1 VRTRGVSTLL
11 VVLAAAGCG
20 ARTPAAAQDDELTV
34 FAAASLADAFEDLAA
49 EFERR
54 HDGVE
59 VRLNLAGSQ
68 TLAGQL
74 LDGAAAD
81 VFAAADDVEM
91 ARVMAAGR
99 AAGPRPFATN
109 DLVIAVEPGNPRD
122 VTTLQDLAR
131 EDLLVVLPVG
141 DVPAG
146 RYAAAALGRADV
158 EVAPVSLELDVRA
171 ALGKVVLGEADAA
184 IVYASD
190 VAAVGGRAEAV
201 PLPSGLAVGVSYP
214 VAVIADSHRSD
225 LAAAFVDLLFE
236 PTGRQLLGRH
246 GLDAP

>member
-1 VRTRGVSTLL
+1 MRTRGVSMLL
-11 VVLAAAGCG
+11 VVVAAAGCG
-20 ARTPAAAQDDELTV
+20 SPAPATAQSDGLTV
-34 FAAASLADAFEDLAA
+34 FAAASLADAFEDLAV

-54 HDGVE
+54 NDGLE

-91 ARVMAAGR
+91 ARVVAAER
-99 AAGPRPFATN
+99 AADPRTFATN

-122 VTTLQDLAR
+122 VATLQDLAR
-131 EDLLVVLPVG
+131 EDLLVVLPIG

-146 RYAAAALGRADV
+146 RYAAAALERADV
-158 EVAPVSLELDVRA
+158 EVAPVSLDLDVRA

-190 VAAVGGRAEAV
+190 VAAVGGRAQAV
-201 PLPSGLAVGVSYP
+201 PLPSGLTPGIGYP

-225 LAAAFVDLLFE
+225 LAAAFVDLLLE
-236 PTGRQLLGRH
+236 PTGRDLLRRH
-246 GLDAP
+246 GFGAP

>member
-1 VRTRGVSTLL
+1 MRRRVGGMLL
-11 VVLAAAGCG
+11 FAMAAAGCG
-20 ARTPAAAQDDELTV
+20 APAPAAAQDDELTV
-34 FAAASLADAFEDLAA
+34 FAAASLAEAFEDLAV

-54 HDGVE
+54 HAGSE

-74 LDGAAAD
+74 LEGAAAD

-91 ARVMAAGR
+91 ARVVAAGR
-99 AAGPRPFATN
+99 AADPRTFATN

-131 EDLLVVLPVG
+131 EDLLVVLPVR

-146 RYAAAALGRADV
+146 RYAAAALERADV

-190 VAAVGGRAEAV
+190 VAAVGGRAQAV
-201 PLPSGLAVGVSYP
+201 PLPSDLAAGVSYP
-214 VAVIADSHRSD
+214 VAALADSHRPD
-225 LAAAFVDLLFE
+225 LAAAFVDLLLD
-236 PTGRQLLGRH
+236 PAGRELLRRH
-246 GLDAP
+246 GFGAP